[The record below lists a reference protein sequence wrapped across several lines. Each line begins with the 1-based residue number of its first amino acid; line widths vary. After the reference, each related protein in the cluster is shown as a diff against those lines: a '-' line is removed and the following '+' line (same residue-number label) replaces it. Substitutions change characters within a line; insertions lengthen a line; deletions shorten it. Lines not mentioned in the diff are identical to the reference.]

1 MHERAVCSVCESWAY
16 LGVCVR
22 DPGQHQPPFA
32 SCPLPL
38 PGVPAYPAAAN
49 PHFARASLPPCLP
62 CPKKTCLYSCDD
74 VLCRIRGFP
83 CIAFRS
89 CVDCH
94 AKVFFPLVSF
104 PFFSPDYPFLFFRN
118 SCSSLLLPWVRIKV
132 EIPML
137 YIFPMSLSFPGNC
150 FFCFFLP
157 LPQPSCSTSSS

>member
-62 CPKKTCLYSCDD
+62 CPKK
-74 VLCRIRGFP
+74 P
-83 CIAFRS
+83 ACIPVMMCSVASGDSPALPLFLVSTAMRRF
-89 CVDCH
+89 
-94 AKVFFPLVSF
+94 FFPSCF

-137 YIFPMSLSFPGNC
+137 YIFPM
-150 FFCFFLP
+150 
-157 LPQPSCSTSSS
+157 

>member
-1 MHERAVCSVCESWAY
+1 MRELGIPWRVC
-16 LGVCVR
+16 
-22 DPGQHQPPFA
+22 PGPWPTPA
-32 SCPLPL
+32 PLRLVPSPL
-38 PGVPAYPAAAN
+38 AW
-49 PHFARASLPPCLP
+49 RPCLP
-62 CPKKTCLYSCDD
+62 CRSQPALCPSPPASLLTLPEKKPACIPVMMCSVASGDSPALPF
-74 VLCRIRGFP
+74 VLVSTAMRRF
-83 CIAFRS
+83 
-89 CVDCH
+89 
-94 AKVFFPLVSF
+94 FFPSCF